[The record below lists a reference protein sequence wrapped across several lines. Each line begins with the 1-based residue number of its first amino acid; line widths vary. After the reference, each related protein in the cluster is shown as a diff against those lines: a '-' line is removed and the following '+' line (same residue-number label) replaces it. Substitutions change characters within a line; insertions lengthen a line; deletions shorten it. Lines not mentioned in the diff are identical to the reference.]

1 MSRQHRFRLWIQRF
15 VIRAS
20 SFLRKEFDET
30 LRQPQLALALILG
43 PFLILLLFG
52 IGYRSQARALRTLFV
67 VGEDEELRAEVEHY
81 ATTLGP
87 QLVFDGITSD
97 EVDAL
102 GRLRR
107 GEVDLVVVVPSQVRE
122 ALTEGKRI
130 LIRLYHNELD
140 PVQAQYVSGFGQVY
154 VSAVNRHIVYLAVD
168 RAQQE
173 AASLDDRLSSA
184 VTQAED
190 VRRALLAGD
199 RERARELLSQL
210 SRAIGDLAD
219 AFRAEPGLLQAYWRS
234 AEDATADGAQ
244 SVSDLLAGLDRA
256 KAWLDQISDQLDAVS
271 PEDIAQFEDNLKILR
286 PILSSFLKIDPGVLV
301 ELFQTKAESI
311 APTPVDTQDY
321 YTPSVI
327 AVLLQHLCVTLGG
340 LSIISERRSGA
351 FELFQVSPL
360 SAIEILLG
368 KYASYA
374 LAAAAVSILLTAAVV
389 WGLGVPMVGS
399 WGLYA
404 LVLLALVLVSLGLGF
419 TLSLLSTTTSQ
430 VVQYAMI
437 VLLASVFFSGFI
449 LGLDMLWKP
458 VRILSWMLPATYAIR
473 SLQAVMLRG
482 LAPPLD
488 LMAALS
494 AMTVGWFVIAWF
506 VLRRAL
512 AHR

>member
-1 MSRQHRFRLWIQRF
+1 
-15 VIRAS
+15 
-20 SFLRKEFDET
+20 
-30 LRQPQLALALILG
+30 
-43 PFLILLLFG
+43 
-52 IGYRSQARALRTLFV
+52 
-67 VGEDEELRAEVEHY
+67 
-81 ATTLGP
+81 
-87 QLVFDGITSD
+87 
-97 EVDAL
+97 
-102 GRLRR
+102 
-107 GEVDLVVVVPSQVRE
+107 
-122 ALTEGKRI
+122 
-130 LIRLYHNELD
+130 
-140 PVQAQYVSGFGQVY
+140 
-154 VSAVNRHIVYLAVD
+154 
-168 RAQQE
+168 
-173 AASLDDRLSSA
+173 
-184 VTQAED
+184 
-190 VRRALLAGD
+190 
-199 RERARELLSQL
+199 
-210 SRAIGDLAD
+210 
-219 AFRAEPGLLQAYWRS
+219 
-234 AEDATADGAQ
+234 
-244 SVSDLLAGLDRA
+244 LDRA

-494 AMTVGWFVIAWF
+494 AMTVGWFVIAWL